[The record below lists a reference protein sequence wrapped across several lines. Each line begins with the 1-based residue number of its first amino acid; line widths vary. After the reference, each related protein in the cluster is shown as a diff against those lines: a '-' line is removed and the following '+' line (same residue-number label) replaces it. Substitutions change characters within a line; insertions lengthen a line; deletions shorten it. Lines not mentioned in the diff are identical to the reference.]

1 MPSVLILSSN
11 TIVYKRT
18 LVASLDSNGTI
29 GIDLPATNDPDV
41 VPTDWTYAVTELIGD
56 NRPRMYNIKVDYQ
69 GPPIDLAVVAPVTP
83 VTPSYP
89 IIPYSLKIGT
99 VTTLDPNTPATA
111 NIRGNSPNQIIDLG
125 IPAGKSGTSGAGTTL
140 VYNQGVANS
149 TWTINHGLD
158 KYPSVTVVDSSG
170 NEGFTTVKYI
180 DSNNIILTFSSSFAG
195 QAFLN

>member
-1 MPSVLILSSN
+1 MPSLPNTWTTINVFATYMHSDGSPASGSVLFDMPSVLILSSN

-83 VTPSYP
+83 P
-89 IIPYSLKIGT
+89 
-99 VTTLDPNTPATA
+99 
-111 NIRGNSPNQIIDLG
+111 R
-125 IPAGKSGTSGAGTTL
+125 AGGCAGCRSAPPTRSRR
-140 VYNQGVANS
+140 VSRRRHRARRS
-149 TWTINHGLD
+149 
-158 KYPSVTVVDSSG
+158 
-170 NEGFTTVKYI
+170 
-180 DSNNIILTFSSSFAG
+180 A
-195 QAFLN
+195 